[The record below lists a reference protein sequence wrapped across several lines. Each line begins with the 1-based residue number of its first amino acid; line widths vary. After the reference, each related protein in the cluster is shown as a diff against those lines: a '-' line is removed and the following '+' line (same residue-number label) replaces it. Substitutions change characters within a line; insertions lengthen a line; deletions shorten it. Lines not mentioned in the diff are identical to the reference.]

1 MGKTLKT
8 VGALVANAIVAGF
21 FGLACAFINLL
32 WLEYAIKHFPKV
44 SYTMDYQTQFGI
56 ISAAGYFL
64 LALFRM
70 VQSRLNTIFPRGIE
84 IVILSI
90 FLAIGM
96 IGFTPVPDN
105 HFIRYMID
113 QSTVQNQG
121 PTLDVPKGP
130 ENK

>member
-64 LALFRM
+64 LAAVSNGSKPIEHYFPSGY
-70 VQSRLNTIFPRGIE
+70 SRL
-84 IVILSI
+84 
-90 FLAIGM
+90 
-96 IGFTPVPDN
+96 
-105 HFIRYMID
+105 
-113 QSTVQNQG
+113 
-121 PTLDVPKGP
+121 
-130 ENK
+130 

>member
-1 MGKTLKT
+1 MGKTLQT

-96 IGFTPVPDN
+96 IGFTPVPDS